1 MEWFKNRHIKN
12 SFFRQIDRQD
22 CGIACL
28 VSVMR
33 YFGMEADYS
42 TVSVVA
48 QPTGWGLSMLDLKRY
63 AVQAGFT
70 AQGFQMSPEDL
81 QNQAS
86 PVILHTVNSEGSNHF
101 IVYYSYNK
109 RNQTY
114 LIGDPAVGILE
125 INSEELG
132 KCWRS
137 RTGLIITPDG
147 SGTKAD
153 GNGKW
158 RWLFSLIHYEKFL
171 LVLVTFLGLLASCMG
186 LSLAI
191 YLQVLTDKILP
202 ARDYQYMI
210 TGLAMLALLFIVRTF
225 IINYRQR
232 IVIAMVKDFNSN
244 LVREFTHHLQK
255 LPDYFLK
262 SKTTGDMVV
271 RFNDT
276 QNIQFAFSTAV
287 SLILIDMVM
296 LIAVTGF
303 VFTYSIPVAISI
315 VTFIT
320 LTTALAFHRAED
332 LKINQKRLVADFSR
346 TDNILISTV
355 NELRESNYRS
365 NLDLDSKG
373 FYDFIGSSEKFSTT
387 VRKLSLRFEI
397 MGAAFFAGIIIYTSF
412 LVIDGYHSKGQFLAI
427 VTLISGIF
435 PVVQRI
441 CTTGMILMDGV
452 IALERVYTMILA
464 SIKVDLPA
472 RHTDSYPT
480 NSKDPIQ
487 LINHQISSNNYEE
500 NHNIRS
506 LNYPCDIRLPERR
519 N

>member
-1 MEWFKNRHIKN
+1 MEWYKNRHIKK

-28 VSVMR
+28 VSVIR
-33 YFGMEADYS
+33 YFGMKADYS

-48 QPTGWGLSMLDLKRY
+48 QPTGWGLTMLDLKRY
-63 AVQAGFT
+63 ALQVGFT
-70 AQGFQMSPEDL
+70 AQGFQMRPEDL
-81 QNQAS
+81 QNQVS
-86 PVILHTVNSEGSNHF
+86 PVILHIVNADEANHF
-101 IVYYSYNK
+101 VVCYSYNK
-109 RNQTY
+109 LNKTY
-114 LIGDPAVGILE
+114 LIGDPASGVRE
-125 INSEELG
+125 IKSEELVDR
-132 KCWRS
+132 WRS
-137 RTGLIITPDG
+137 RTGLILTPDG
-147 SGTKAD
+147 RETKAD

-158 RWLFSLIHYEKFL
+158 QWLFSLIHYEKFL
-171 LVLVTFLGLLASCMG
+171 LILVTFLGLLTAGMG

-202 ARDYQYMI
+202 AQDYQYMI
-210 TGLAMLALLFIVRTF
+210 TGLAMLALLFIVRSF
-225 IINYRQR
+225 IVNYRQR

-296 LIAVTGF
+296 LIAVTGS

-320 LTTALAFHRAED
+320 LTTALAFRSAGD
-332 LKINQKRLVADFSR
+332 LKLNQKRLVADFSR

-373 FYDFIGSSEKFSTT
+373 FYDFIGSSEKFSTG
-387 VRKLSLRFEI
+387 LS
-397 MGAAFFAGIIIYTSF
+397 
-412 LVIDGYHSKGQFLAI
+412 
-427 VTLISGIF
+427 
-435 PVVQRI
+435 
-441 CTTGMILMDGV
+441 
-452 IALERVYTMILA
+452 
-464 SIKVDLPA
+464 
-472 RHTDSYPT
+472 
-480 NSKDPIQ
+480 
-487 LINHQISSNNYEE
+487 
-500 NHNIRS
+500 
-506 LNYPCDIRLPERR
+506 
-519 N
+519 